1 MGPYS
6 TQHSTPTFQ
15 VQLFL
20 RLTSPTHIRSSQ
32 PRSGASPIQVQ
43 YSVRLISITS
53 FSLIQLQHQ
62 HSVAFCLCFP
72 TRRQTINKASRQL
85 PLTTPVTTSL
95 HCMTALL
102 LHRSPF
108 SAKTSA
114 LPSLMGTPSELSVWP
129 AVLRPSFPLPV
140 LSCFTPFSFVS
151 LLRLRHRHRIEA
163 AALLTL
169 LSYLQPSL
177 PSFEITHVFSLR
189 PSCPDLVCDT
199 DVVSTHLNRHRP
211 RSVSQSSVH

>member
-1 MGPYS
+1 MCIIRPGVTKNPIKIAQPIRGHDGLQVGDAHQVHLRQGARLGQAVSVGPYS

-108 SAKTSA
+108 PLKRQ
-114 LPSLMGTPSELSVWP
+114 LSQ
-129 AVLRPSFPLPV
+129 A
-140 LSCFTPFSFVS
+140 
-151 LLRLRHRHRIEA
+151 
-163 AALLTL
+163 
-169 LSYLQPSL
+169 
-177 PSFEITHVFSLR
+177 
-189 PSCPDLVCDT
+189 
-199 DVVSTHLNRHRP
+199 
-211 RSVSQSSVH
+211 